1 MNQKWQLD
9 KLIKTVIKLYSIDQ
23 EVKEIQNML
32 SSNMKSKKNNQIKL
46 SEMKATISDS
56 FFKKSTDGINCGLNI
71 TEKKITVGKT

>member
-1 MNQKWQLD
+1 MIQKWQLD

-23 EVKEIQNML
+23 EAKEIQNML

-56 FFKKSTDGINCGLNI
+56 FLKKAQMGLI
-71 TEKKITVGKT
+71 VD